1 MTKAKKE
8 TEIRTTQANS
18 SENTVKEKN
27 VPLGLNK
34 RGNQKKR

>member
-1 MTKAKKE
+1 MGKQQKE
-8 TEIRTTQANS
+8 TRTTEANTDAN
-18 SENTVKEKN
+18 ENKEKN